1 MRILIVEDN
10 RQLRSALAQTLKPV
24 YLVDECGT
32 ADEALYLAAISRY
45 AAIILDL
52 GLPDGDGI
60 DLCRDLRL
68 DDVIAPILVLSGRYT
83 ENDKISALD
92 AGADDYITKPFSA
105 GELQARLRAVIRRS
119 TIATERLIAAGS
131 LTLNPATRQVSCN
144 GSEIS
149 LRRKEFDLLE
159 CLMRHPKQVLNRMQ
173 LFEQS
178 WDHAGESNTNTV
190 DVHIKYLRDRI
201 DRPFGTHRIRTVHGI
216 GYKFEPEVSQF
227 G

>member
-1 MRILIVEDN
+1 MRILIVEDD
-10 RQLRSALAQTLKPV
+10 RQLSKALAQTLKPV
-24 YLVDECGT
+24 YLVDECGS
-32 ADEALYLAAISRY
+32 ADEALYLAAISPY
-45 AAIILDL
+45 AAIVLDL

-68 DDVIAPILVLSGRYT
+68 DNVVAPILVLSGRYT
-83 ENDKISALD
+83 ESDKISALD
-92 AGADDYITKPFSA
+92 AGADDYVTKPFSA
-105 GELQARLRAVIRRS
+105 GELQARLRAIIRRS
-119 TIATERLIAAGS
+119 TTTTERPRATGD
-131 LTLNPATRQVSCN
+131 LTLDPATRQVLCN
-144 GSEIS
+144 GNEIR

-178 WDHAGESNTNTV
+178 WDHAGEANTNTV

-201 DRPFGTHRIRTVHGI
+201 DRPFGTHRIKTVHGI

>member
-10 RQLRSALAQTLKPV
+10 RQLRQALTQTLKPT
-24 YLVDECGT
+24 YSVDECGT
-32 ADEALYLAAISRY
+32 ADEALYLAAIMPY
-45 AAIILDL
+45 VAIVLDL

-60 DLCRDLRL
+60 DLCRDLRA
-68 DDVIAPILVLSGRYT
+68 DNIVSPILILSGRYT
-83 ENDKISALD
+83 ESDKVNALD

-105 GELQARLRAVIRRS
+105 GELQARLRAIIRRS
-119 TIATERLIAAGS
+119 TIVTERLIATGD
-131 LTLNPATRQVSCN
+131 LTLNPATRQVLCN
-144 GSEIS
+144 GSEIR

-159 CLMRHPKQVLNRMQ
+159 CLMRHPKQVLNRVQ

-178 WDHAGESNTNTV
+178 WDHAGEANTNTI